1 MMLGWLRF
9 TVTANIFV
17 DIIICVLRTNIYMNY
32 CQSFLHLCPPSAS
45 SIKMIYFSLH
55 STICYTHTHTH
66 HLETVKNIPRSTYS
80 TLTVEVSQSIAEL
93 LVVSCMTGDCS
104 RTPAC
109 ITHQHIDCEHRDT
122 WVVIF
127 HCASPVSWSWSSR
140 GYILMLIQWLIINNW
155 GMTK

>member
-55 STICYTHTHTH
+55 STICYTLHTPSRNCQKYTS
-66 HLETVKNIPRSTYS
+66 STYS

-127 HCASPVSWSWSSR
+127 HCASPVSWLWSSL
-140 GYILMLIQWLIINNW
+140 GYILIFIQWLINDL
-155 GMTK
+155 MTK